1 MEVVVIGTL
10 SKTRDQLKPIIE
22 KMGGKLVTKIHPKT
36 SVVLS
41 TVTEVEKM
49 NKRMTEVKDNNIQV
63 CTENFLEDIKQGG
76 TLEYIAK
83 NSICD
88 WGSDVCFGVVGFFL
102 VYENGNLNKFHSSH
116 LRESIKTNR
125 L

>member
-22 KMGGKLVTKIHPKT
+22 KMGGKLLTKIHPKT

-41 TVTEVEKM
+41 TEAEVEKM
-49 NKRMTEVKDNNIQV
+49 NKRMVEVKTNDIQV
-63 CTENFLEDIKQGG
+63 CTENFLDDIKAGG

-88 WGSDVCFGVVGFFL
+88 WGSDVSFIAIHVH
-102 VYENGNLNKFHSSH
+102 HSIIH
-116 LRESIKTNR
+116 
-125 L
+125 

>member
-1 MEVVVIGTL
+1 MMEVVVIGTL
-10 SKTRDQLKPIIE
+10 SKTREQLKPIIE

-41 TVTEVEKM
+41 TEAEVEKM
-49 NKRMTEVKDNNIQV
+49 NKRMQEVQNNNIQV
-63 CTENFLEDIKQGG
+63 CTENFLDDIKEGG

-88 WGSDVCFGVVGFFL
+88 WGSDVGFL
-102 VYENGNLNKFHSSH
+102 NLDIVRANILNDFHSSRS
-116 LRESIKTNR
+116 LESIKTSR
-125 L
+125 F

>member
-10 SKTRDQLKPIIE
+10 SKTREQLKPIIE

-41 TVTEVEKM
+41 TEAEVEKM
-49 NKRMTEVKDNNIQV
+49 NKRMQEVQNNNIQV
-63 CTENFLEDIKQGG
+63 CTENFLDDIKEGG

-88 WGSDVCFGVVGFFL
+88 WGSDVGFL
-102 VYENGNLNKFHSSH
+102 NLDIVRVNILNDFHSSRS
-116 LRESIKTNR
+116 LESIKTSR
-125 L
+125 F

>member
-41 TVTEVEKM
+41 TVAEVQKM
-49 NKRMTEVKDNNIQV
+49 NKRMQEVQSNNIQV
-63 CTENFLEDIKQGG
+63 CTESFLDDIKEGG

-88 WGSDVCFGVVGFFL
+88 WGSDVGVKSRF
-102 VYENGNLNKFHSSH
+102 
-116 LRESIKTNR
+116 
-125 L
+125 